1 MFLCILSQTSS
12 IREESG
18 LCTKLLI
25 NMVFFSWN
33 FYTYL
38 LGDFNYSKLLHSLSN
53 FMIAG
58 THNYW
63 RILCLMSLRV
73 ALHTMLFQ
81 CVCGKTFRIHV
92 LLGII
97 YQK

>member
-1 MFLCILSQTSS
+1 MFLCILSLTSS

-33 FYTYL
+33 FYTHL

-53 FMIAG
+53 LMIAG

-63 RILCLMSLRV
+63 RILCMCS
-73 ALHTMLFQ
+73 F
-81 CVCGKTFRIHV
+81 CGKTFRIHV

>member
-25 NMVFFSWN
+25 NMAFFSWN

-81 CVCGKTFRIHV
+81 CVCGKTFIIHV